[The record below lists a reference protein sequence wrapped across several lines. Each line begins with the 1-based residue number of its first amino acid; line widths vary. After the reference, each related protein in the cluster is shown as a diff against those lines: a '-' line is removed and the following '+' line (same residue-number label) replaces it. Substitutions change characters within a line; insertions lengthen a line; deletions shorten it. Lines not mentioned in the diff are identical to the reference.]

1 MNITN
6 HIPQPDPSVTIHCAT
21 CDGQNI
27 RADAYAEWN
36 PELQMWELVTIF
48 DSKDCEDCG
57 GQCSTVEKEIKL

>member
-6 HIPQPDPSVTIHCAT
+6 PIPQPDPNVTIHCGV

-36 PELQMWELVTIF
+36 QELQTWELVTIF

-57 GQCSTVEKEIKL
+57 GQCSTVEKEITQ